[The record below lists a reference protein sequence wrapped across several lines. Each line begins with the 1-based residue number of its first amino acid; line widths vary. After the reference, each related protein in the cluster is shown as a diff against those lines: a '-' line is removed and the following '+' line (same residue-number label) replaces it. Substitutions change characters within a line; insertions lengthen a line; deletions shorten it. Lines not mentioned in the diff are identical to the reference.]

1 MANLDQARAWC
12 AVSPEAEALLAGP
25 AAPIVL
31 LPRRAGVVVP
41 EALAPGQD
49 HLGVMLPATPL
60 HHLLLEAFGGPLV
73 MTSGNR
79 GGEPQ
84 VIDNEAAR
92 ERLGGLAQ
100 GFVMHDRAIVNRLD
114 DSVLALDEEG
124 QVMPLRRARGYVPSA
139 IPLPFADLPPTLAM
153 GGELKASFALI
164 RGSEAIVGPHVGDLE
179 QAAVL
184 GDYRAMLAL
193 YRQIFAFT
201 PEVIAVDAHAGYLST
216 QLGEAMAAEC
226 GARLRVGH
234 HHAHMAACMADNGVR
249 DGDEPVL
256 GLLLDGLGLGDD
268 GALWGGEVL
277 VGGYRHAQRVDGLA
291 AVPLI
296 GGSAAMREPWR
307 NLLAQL
313 VHAFGPDW
321 RAHAG
326 PVMAHLPP
334 DADQADSRLRLA
346 EAMIAGAPI
355 ARPVRLPGDCSR
367 RWPPRWAFM
376 PGARRSKGRRPWR
389 SKCSRGHS
397 WRAKRPIGRNP
408 RACPGAWGPI
418 CGALFW
424 PTARTASRR
433 GALPPAFTSPSPM
446 RWRTVWPNRRAGQ
459 RVALSGG

>member
-1 MANLDQARAWC
+1 
-12 AVSPEAEALLAGP
+12 
-25 AAPIVL
+25 
-31 LPRRAGVVVP
+31 
-41 EALAPGQD
+41 
-49 HLGVMLPATPL
+49 
-60 HHLLLEAFGGPLV
+60 
-73 MTSGNR
+73 
-79 GGEPQ
+79 
-84 VIDNEAAR
+84 
-92 ERLGGLAQ
+92 
-100 GFVMHDRAIVNRLD
+100 
-114 DSVLALDEEG
+114 
-124 QVMPLRRARGYVPSA
+124 
-139 IPLPFADLPPTLAM
+139 M

-216 QLGEAMAAEC
+216 QLGEAMAAEWARGWCAWAITMPTWPPAWPTMVCGRMSRCWASCSMVSGWGTMAPC
-226 GARLRVGH
+226 GAARFWW
-234 HHAHMAACMADNGVR
+234 AAIAM
-249 DGDEPVL
+249 
-256 GLLLDGLGLGDD
+256 
-268 GALWGGEVL
+268 
-277 VGGYRHAQRVDGLA
+277 QRVDGLA

-334 DADQADSRLRLA
+334 DADQADPRLRLA

-376 PGARRSKGRRPWR
+376 PRARRSKGRRPWR
-389 SKCSRGHS
+389 SKPSRGHS

-408 RACPGAWGPI
+408 RSCPGAWGPI

-424 PTARTASRR
+424 PTARQASRR
-433 GALPPAFTSPSPM
+433 GALLPAFTSPSPM
-446 RWRTVWPNRRAGQ
+446 RWRTVWPNRGGRGSASRFRAG
-459 RVALSGG
+459 